1 MAGII
6 FGTEGRLVITRTT
19 VLLKISHS
27 KGKGLEDKILL
38 EEYRNSGDLNVLG
51 ELYSRYMQLVY
62 GLCLKYLQNRDDA
75 GDAVMQIFEKL
86 ITEIERHEIQNF
98 KSWLY
103 VLSKNFCLM
112 KIRSDKSK
120 DRNLDLW
127 VKDQEDSVEF
137 SPELHPIDEERME
150 EDAALSDCIEKLK
163 AEQKECVQLFYYQ
176 NWSYRQIAEILHIE
190 EKKVKSHL
198 QNAKRNLKICL
209 EEKDVKE

>member
-1 MAGII
+1 
-6 FGTEGRLVITRTT
+6 
-19 VLLKISHS
+19 LKISHS
-27 KGKGLEDKILL
+27 KRKGLEDKVLMD
-38 EEYRNSGDLNVLG
+38 EYRTAGNLEVLG
-51 ELYSRYMQLVY
+51 ELYSRYMPLVY
-62 GLCLKYLQNRDDA
+62 GLCLKYLQNQENAR
-75 GDAVMQIFEKL
+75 DAVMQIFEKL

-112 KIRSDKSK
+112 QIRSEKTK

-137 SPELHPIDEERME
+137 STLVHPIDEEGME
-150 EDAALSDCIEKLK
+150 EHSGLADCIKRLK
-163 AEQKECVQLFYYQ
+163 AEQKECVELFYFQ

-190 EKKVKSHL
+190 ERKVKSHL

-209 EEKDVKE
+209 EENNVKKK

>member
-1 MAGII
+1 M
-6 FGTEGRLVITRTT
+6 
-19 VLLKISHS
+19 
-27 KGKGLEDKILL
+27 L
-38 EEYRNSGDLNVLG
+38 EEYRSAGNLEVLG
-51 ELYSRYMQLVY
+51 ELYSRYMPLVY
-62 GLCLKYLQNRDDA
+62 GLCLKYLQNRENA
-75 GDAVMQIFEKL
+75 RDAVMQIFEKL

-112 KIRSDKSK
+112 QIRSEKTK

-137 SPELHPIDEERME
+137 STLVHPIDEEGME
-150 EDAALSDCIEKLK
+150 EHSGLADCIKRLK
-163 AEQKECVQLFYYQ
+163 AEQKECVELFYFQ

-190 EKKVKSHL
+190 ERKVKSHL

-209 EEKDVKE
+209 EENNVKKK